1 MEIPVP
7 RIPLGDWVEVALDWL
22 LAVLGG
28 FFTVVRNFLE
38 DLYELLLW
46 VLMTPEW
53 WVITIV
59 LAALGWWLRNWQ
71 LAVGTVI
78 GFIIIVGVNQWENAM
93 STLSLVTIATLIA
106 VIFAIPLGILAAK
119 SHAAS
124 KVVRPLMDFMQTMPP
139 MVYLIPALVIF
150 RVGVVPG
157 MVATVIFAMAP
168 GVRFT
173 ELGIRGV
180 DAEVVEAGKA
190 FGSKPGKILRQI
202 QLPLALPTIMAG
214 VNQVIMLSL
223 SMVVIAGMVGAGGL
237 GGEVVASLNRI
248 NAGLGFESGLAV
260 VILAMYLDRLTSIAS
275 KNN

>member
-7 RIPLGDWVEVALDWL
+7 RIPLGDWIEVILDWL
-22 LAVLGG
+22 LATLGG

-53 WVITIV
+53 WIITIV
-59 LAALGWWLRNWQ
+59 LAGLGWWLRSWQ
-71 LAVGTVI
+71 LALGTVI
-78 GFIIIVGVNQWENAM
+78 GFILIVGVNQWENAM

-106 VIFAIPLGILAAK
+106 VVIAIPLGILGAK
-119 SHAAS
+119 SYTAS
-124 KVVRPLMDFMQTMPP
+124 KILRPVMDFMQTMPP

-180 DAEVVEAGKA
+180 DSEVVEAGKA
-190 FGSKPGKILRQI
+190 FGSTPGKILRQI
-202 QLPLALPTIMAG
+202 QLPLAMPTIMAG

-260 VILAMYLDRLTSIAS
+260 VILAMYLDRITSIQAKS
-275 KNN
+275 